1 MEPIKYRVFRP
12 GTINSPEF
20 MNPSSWLQSA
30 VTPYSEDMV
39 SALMVTRG
47 DIGKV
52 SNSVKSFA
60 RQTWNNKELIIVV
73 DNSLTEKLA
82 SAIDDARGEAFV
94 RVFESPRL
102 TSLGDLRNYSVARAQ
117 GEFICIWDDDDLYD
131 KERIKAS
138 LMILKEANAD
148 AVFLS
153 QFLIYDQARNVHVL
167 SNRRIWE
174 NTMLVKRSCIP
185 VYPSLSKE
193 EDTLMVS
200 MQLKYAK
207 VATFV
212 APTLYAYC
220 RTGSNTWGDAYFSR
234 LFDLSE
240 KVFSNEEALKILARL
255 TVN

>member
-1 MEPIKYRVFRP
+1 MEPIKYRVFNP

-20 MNPSSWLQSA
+20 MNPSSWLQSK
-30 VTPYSEDMV
+30 VTPFSEDMV

-47 DIGKV
+47 DIGRV
-52 SNSVKSFA
+52 ANSVKSFA
-60 RQTWNNKELIIVV
+60 RQTWNNKELVIVA
-73 DNSLTEKLA
+73 DGLTDQLIR
-82 SAIDDARGEAFV
+82 AIDDARGAASVRIFEA
-94 RVFESPRL
+94 PRL
-102 TSLGDLRNYSVARAQ
+102 LGLGDLRNYSVARAQ
-117 GEFICIWDDDDLYD
+117 GEFICQWDDDDLYD

-153 QFLIYDQARNVHVL
+153 QWLLYDQLRSVLAL

-174 NTMLVKRSCIP
+174 GTMLAKRSCMP
-185 VYPSLSKE
+185 VYPSLPKE
-193 EDTLMVS
+193 EDTLMVA

-220 RTGSNTWGDAYFSR
+220 RTGANTWGDAYFSR